1 MARITLL
8 IVEDHQIVS
17 KGMEMILANDPE
29 LDVLGSVSDIDDAFE
44 KTKTHKPDVILL
56 DLDLGRTSGLDHITT
71 LKQMGAKHVLVVTG
85 SSELESHRKSLENG
99 ASGTVLKQEAGT
111 TLIEAIKGVNEGMV
125 WVEKAMAERLLRDK
139 LKLKNETLEERMNRE
154 RIESLTLRE
163 RAIVT
168 LLAKGHTNKEI
179 ADKLE
184 VQEKTVR
191 NSLTAI
197 YSKLG
202 VTRRLEL
209 AILAPKIGL
218 TEG

>member
-125 WVEKAMAERLLRDK
+125 WVEKTMAERLLRDK

-191 NSLTAI
+191 NSLTVI

>member
-125 WVEKAMAERLLRDK
+125 WVEKTMAERLLRDK

-168 LLAKGHTNKEI
+168 LLANGHTNKEI